1 MLKVAPAHCTC
12 APLTKFVPVTVML
25 NAPVAS
31 TLGFTLESA
40 GMGFQSVTV
49 LVPRALESSAL
60 TALIV
65 TVEAL
70 PSAEGATYVPVAL
83 TVPVP
88 TAPPA
93 TPFTSQVT
101 L

>member
-1 MLKVAPAHCTC
+1 MLK
-12 APLTKFVPVTVML
+12 
-25 NAPVAS
+25 APVAS

-49 LVPRALESSAL
+49 LVPLALGSSAL
-60 TALIV
+60 TALTA

-70 PSAEGATYVPVAL
+70 PSAEGATYVPVVL
-83 TVPVP
+83 TVPVA
-88 TAPPA
+88 TEPPA
-93 TPFTSQVT
+93 APFTSQVT